1 MSAAIRPYSIAVA
14 PASHLANFARVFIT
28 DYSQLDCAY
37 LTLRPLKR
45 RTLNATRGW
54 IDLIVAFKVQRRFR
68 NNASKATL
76 DLKFA
81 PSLASR

>member
-1 MSAAIRPYSIAVA
+1 LRSQHVQQLLCSLFKRLRKHHPDFRCLRRPAIKA
-14 PASHLANFARVFIT
+14 
-28 DYSQLDCAY
+28 
-37 LTLRPLKR
+37 TLKL

-54 IDLIVAFKVQRRFR
+54 IDLAFKVQRRFR

-81 PSLASR
+81 PSLAFR

>member
-1 MSAAIRPYSIAVA
+1 M
-14 PASHLANFARVFIT
+14 FADDTSRRHDVLP
-28 DYSQLDCAY
+28 SPQ
-37 LTLRPLKR
+37 LKR
-45 RTLNATRGW
+45 RTLNATRVW
-54 IDLIVAFKVQRRFR
+54 IDLIVAYKVQRRFI